1 VAAAADTSQQQPQV
15 AAGGEQTLEKTAP
28 PRETGAVHA
37 LDQSDEMFVREK
49 LRAKEVRDKERERA
63 RERKDR
69 SDAVKVPAMT
79 SPFVSLSPPPLSLP
93 RMVKETRAH
102 NESAGTFAGVRRV
115 NACVLK
121 RH

>member
-1 VAAAADTSQQQPQV
+1 M

-28 PRETGAVHA
+28 PQETGAVHA

-49 LRAKEVRDKERERA
+49 LRAKELRDKERERA

-93 RMVKETRAH
+93 RMVKETRAR
-102 NESAGTFAGVRRV
+102 NENTGTFAGVRRV